1 MANKEYE
8 RFEKKLLSILNS
20 TANAKSWSDLI
31 PGLKEI
37 LNHVNKN
44 QKVIDFSQISIKHLL
59 AKRLAQCLNPEFP
72 NAVHEVVLEIY
83 KIIITNIMVKQ
94 DMKLMDNLAL
104 YCSGLFPF
112 FANASLQIKIN
123 F

>member
-8 RFEKKLLSILNS
+8 RFEKKVLSILNS

-83 KIIITNIMVKQ
+83 KIIITNIMV
-94 DMKLMDNLAL
+94 N
-104 YCSGLFPF
+104 
-112 FANASLQIKIN
+112 KI
-123 F
+123 